1 VALKAYFALW
11 TGIAPP
17 PAESAKAPGTE
28 GIGPGPLG
36 KRTIFLAG
44 DPEEFAGLATR
55 VRTIVLNEADLDAAS
70 QKFGRMLVTHLSPI
84 VIDQTG
90 TREWVQIDD
99 EWRGATYLLMKS
111 DGKWIALLVGP
122 WVT

>member
-1 VALKAYFALW
+1 M
-11 TGIAPP
+11 
-17 PAESAKAPGTE
+17 
-28 GIGPGPLG
+28 
-36 KRTIFLAG
+36 
-44 DPEEFAGLATR
+44 
-55 VRTIVLNEADLDAAS
+55 LNEADLDAAS
-70 QKFGRMLVTHLSPI
+70 QKFGRMLVTHMSPI

-90 TREWVQIDD
+90 TRAWVQIDD